1 MAQLVQV
8 RGAARA
14 PYRVNKLPVTSWTT
28 QTFDLDDP
36 TTRRELGRHIAIGNA
51 FVVGDR
57 APANTATPVVQNV
70 NDLIVTFT
78 GGKQNPGTVDVKA
91 GTIVRADG
99 NTQAVA
105 AVAALALGAAHATL
119 PRIDIVQAD
128 STTGA
133 VTVLAGTARATGPA
147 APAAAANNIAL
158 YEVTR
163 PPQNSTR
170 PVTLRDV
177 RPLNP

>member
-8 RGAARA
+8 RGAQRSR
-14 PYRVNKLPVTSWTT
+14 YRVGGLPITSWTT

-36 TTRRELGRHIAIGNA
+36 TTRRELGHHIAIGQA
-51 FVVGDR
+51 FIVGDR
-57 APANTATPVVQNV
+57 APVATAATVVQGINQG
-70 NDLIVTFT
+70 IVTFT

-91 GTIVRADG
+91 ATLVHADG
-99 NTQAVA
+99 TTQAVA
-105 AVAALALGAAHATL
+105 AVSALALGAAHATL
-119 PRIDIVQAD
+119 PRIDIVQVD
-128 STTGA
+128 DTTG
-133 VTVLAGTARATGPA
+133 VVSVKAGTARATGPA
-147 APAAAANNIAL
+147 APAPDANNVAL

-163 PPQNSTR
+163 PPANSTR